1 METRDQTLSAL
12 LLARKQIMRGYRTNE
27 RGDILFR
34 FDDSEG
40 VRQIEDGF
48 YQNTELVAV
57 QDFAAALRQVK
68 NIIFK
73 LRNSNYYD
81 NTITTGSTRIQN
93 TR

>member
-1 METRDQTLSAL
+1 METRDQNLTSL
-12 LLARKQIMRGYRTNE
+12 LLALKQTMRGYRTDD

-34 FDDSEG
+34 FDDNDS
-40 VRQIEDGF
+40 VRRIEDGY

-81 NTITTGSTRIQN
+81 NNTIKGSTRTQC

>member
-12 LLARKQIMRGYRTNE
+12 LIARKQVMRGYRTNE

-34 FDDSEG
+34 FDDIES
-40 VRQIEDGF
+40 VRRIEDGF
-48 YQNTELVAV
+48 YQNTELVAI
-57 QDFAAALRQVK
+57 QDFAAAQRQVK

-73 LRNSNYYD
+73 IRNSNSYE
-81 NTITTGSTRIQN
+81 NTNSTGSTRTH